1 MEAIL
6 IVYHR
11 IDFDGSCSM
20 AIIRKWAES
29 QGYEVEIR
37 GYNYGDPKPERSG
50 PWLGGI
56 RIRPERYD
64 KIFIVDCCL
73 PAETMKYWSTQ
84 TEVIW
89 IDHHCTAIKE
99 SVEQGFDDLNGL
111 REEGVGACELC
122 WRYLYSGT
130 PAPPIVQLLSTYDV
144 WDQKRLDWEG
154 LTLPFQYGLRARG
167 LSDAEQFYE
176 FYRDAIE
183 APLNI
188 ALNIESSIVAEGL
201 AILRYARECGRR
213 ACKAYGFVVTIGG
226 KRRGKGR
233 RLIKG
238 LALLTGHFGALE
250 MEESAR
256 ALGCDVAVCLN
267 RSNTD
272 DGTYKVS
279 IYAGSS
285 ASAVEEFNLG
295 EYLKVYYRGGGHRA
309 AAGGTLTKKEFQ
321 KLLNA
326 KEM

>member
-1 MEAIL
+1 MDTIL

-11 IDFDGSCSM
+11 IDFDGLCSM
-20 AIIRKWAES
+20 AVIRKWAEG
-29 QGYEVEIR
+29 QGYEVEAR
-37 GYNYGDPKPERSG
+37 GYNYGDPAPERSGG

-73 PAETMKYWSTQ
+73 PAETMKYWSTS
-84 TEVIW
+84 TEVVW

-122 WRYLYSGT
+122 WRHIYPGT
-130 PAPPIVQLLSTYDV
+130 PVPLIVQLLATYDV
-144 WDQKRLDWEG
+144 WDKNRLDWEK

-176 FYRDAIE
+176 FYRDAIW

-188 ALNIESSIVAEGL
+188 EWSVVNEGL
-201 AILRYARECGRR
+201 AILRYARETGRR
-213 ACKAYGFVVTIGG
+213 ACKAYGFVVTIGTKRKG
-226 KRRGKGR
+226 KSR

-250 MEESAR
+250 MEESVR
-256 ALGCDVAVCLN
+256 AMGCDVAVCLN
-267 RSNTD
+267 RSNAD

-285 ASAVEEFNLG
+285 ASASAVEEFNLG
-295 EYLKVYYRGGGHRA
+295 EYLKAYYHGGGHRA
-309 AAGGTLTKKEFQ
+309 AAGGTLTEKEFRR
-321 KLLNA
+321 LLTR
-326 KEM
+326 KEL

>member
-1 MEAIL
+1 MAAIL

-11 IDFDGSCSM
+11 IDFDGLCSM

-29 QGYEVEIR
+29 QGYDVEPR

-56 RIRPERYD
+56 RIRPERYN

-84 TEVIW
+84 TEVVW

-167 LSDAEQFYE
+167 LCDAEAFYE
-176 FYRDAIE
+176 FYKCAIE

-188 ALNIESSIVAEGL
+188 ALNIESSIVNEGL

-213 ACKAYGFVVTIGG
+213 ACKAYGFVVTIGS

-267 RSNTD
+267 RSNAD

-295 EYLKVYYRGGGHRA
+295 EYLKAYYRGGGHRA
-309 AAGGTLTKKEFQ
+309 AAGGTLTEKEFR
-321 KLLNA
+321 KLLTR